1 MTKENEMR
9 KSYLFDCGVSVA
21 ESNEPDTVVL
31 SLQVNSSIVTSVVIS
46 EREFNEI
53 CDLRYK
59 LDYATAK
66 GGE

>member
-1 MTKENEMR
+1 MR

-53 CDLRYK
+53 CDLRHK